1 MGRGLP
7 LRTGHGLRQL
17 GYNRTGMPLS
27 RFNLTFERLME
38 EISEGISISDP
49 SQPDN
54 PLVFVNSAFCRL
66 SGYSDEEVLGKNCR
80 FLQGP
85 GTDQAQMD
93 ILRKALREAKPCVV
107 EILNYRKD
115 GSEFWNSLSI
125 SPVTDAD
132 GSLRFFIGV
141 QTDITRRRQ
150 LEERQRQFVGDMA
163 HELKTPLAAILGLT
177 ETLKRQPAMEDG
189 LREEIYTSL
198 LSQSERPHLTVNDIL
213 DISRLN
219 SMASITSMQLI
230 SLEHLLG
237 EVLEGFLP
245 QAKLAG
251 ISLDCSIEK
260 GSFVVMGDPWSLG
273 TLIGNLLSNA
283 LKYSPSGSQVA
294 VELKHDEGQ
303 MLSLSVTDNGPGIA
317 EEHCKHIFER
327 FYRVEASRSRDKGG
341 TGLGLAI
348 VQEVAT
354 RHGGHVLL
362 ESELG
367 RGSRFTV
374 KLPVR

>member
-1 MGRGLP
+1 
-7 LRTGHGLRQL
+7 
-17 GYNRTGMPLS
+17 MPLS

-198 LSQSERPHLTVNDIL
+198 LSQSERLHLTVNDIL